1 VSPGLKY
8 TLARFGIFVA
18 CTVPAILLL
27 PQSLD
32 LLLRV
37 LIGAVLSAVVSLL
50 LLRRWRGQ
58 MADQISA
65 GLQSRREEKER
76 LRAALAGEDE
86 PETETAPKPE

>member
-1 VSPGLKY
+1 VTPGLKY

-18 CTVPAILLL
+18 CTVPAIMLL

-32 LLLRV
+32 LLLRI

-50 LLRRWRGQ
+50 VLNKWRNQ
-58 MADQISA
+58 MADQIST
-65 GLQSRREEKER
+65 GLQQRRDEKER

-86 PETETAPKPE
+86 TDNETSEPSV